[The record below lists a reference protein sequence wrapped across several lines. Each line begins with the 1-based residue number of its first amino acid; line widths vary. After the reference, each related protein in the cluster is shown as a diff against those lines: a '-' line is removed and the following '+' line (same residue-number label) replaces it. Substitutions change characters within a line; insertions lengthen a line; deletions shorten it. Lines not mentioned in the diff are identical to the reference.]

1 MATTMEQEICAHSM
15 TFEECPK
22 CSALQYRNGFYLLKY
37 DEEWYPEELLT
48 DGEDD
53 VFDPDLDMEVVM
65 ETHGNSTSSDKNNS
79 SSEGNEGVIINNFY
93 SNQYQNSIDLS
104 ANATGNQPPKTYGQF
119 TNLLSGAVNAFTN
132 MLPILADQNTEEMEN
147 LSDRVSA
154 DTAGNTATNTQST
167 VGRLLAYGKS
177 HEGDHP
183 GSCADT
189 ASEKILATQRYY
201 TLKIAEWTTSQA
213 PFDCVRVPLPHVL
226 SGEDGGVFGA
236 ALRRHYLVK
245 TGWRVQVQC
254 NASQFHAGSLLV
266 FMAPEFPTSEKFT
279 LDQNWVQMRVNG
291 KRSDSNK
298 KGPFGMDH
306 QNPWQWTLY
315 PHQFLNLRTNTT
327 VDLEVP
333 YVNIAPTS
341 SWTQHASWT
350 LVIAVIAPLS
360 YTTGSS
366 TTLDITA
373 SIQPVNPVFNGL
385 RHSTL
390 LTQGPIPVT
399 IREHAGTWVS
409 TLPDST
415 VPIYGKTPVAPSN
428 YMVGEYTDFLEIAQI
443 PTFVG
448 NKLPNPVPYIEA
460 KSSISKTEALAFY
473 QVTLSCSCLANT
485 FLAALSRNFAQYRGS
500 IAFTFTFTGTAM
512 NKGKFLIA
520 YTPPGAG
527 KPKSRDEAMQATYAI
542 WDLGLNSTYTFTVPF
557 ISPTHFRMVGYDL
570 ADITNVDGWVSIWQL
585 TPLTNPPN
593 CPNTG
598 KIMVLVSAGKDFTL
612 KMPISPAPWSPQGV
626 DNLERGVTEK
636 EDASADF
643 VAQPVFLPENQ
654 TKVSFFYDRSC
665 PIGALSVKSGTLEG
679 KFQHYAQNDCPNSMI
694 LTPGPQFDPTYTE
707 LKPQRLTEVIGA
719 SNEESGDT
727 FPLRSKQDY
736 SFCLFS
742 PFTYYKSDLE
752 VTISPHTSGN
762 HGMLV
767 RWTPTGTPQRP
778 VVQVLA
784 SVSSLSEGRAPQVY
798 SAGPGT
804 TNQIS
809 FVVPYNSPLSVLP
822 AVWFNGHSRF
832 NNSDALG
839 IAPNSDFGRIFVTGT
854 QEKVRSTVYLRYK
867 NMKVYCPRPTVFYPW
882 PEASSEITEMIPRV
896 GVLCIESPPLQP
908 FRQAA
913 ANRLDVFQTF
923 PTVHMLMEFNHRGIE
938 VRIFRHGMFWA
949 EMYAEKILRS
959 QAKQIAFLANGS
971 HSDCDAGSPDNP
983 WKRVYHVILRAEPH
997 RVHMQIYRKR
1007 IRPFRLPVVEKE
1019 WRYREENIF
1028 GLIHTFKQH
1037 YAGYFSDLLIH
1048 DVETNP
1054 GPFMFKPKKQVFQ
1067 TQGAALSSMVNTLVP
1082 NNLASQALGSA
1093 FTALLDANEDAQKA
1107 MKIIKTLSS
1116 LSDAWENVKETLNNP
1131 EFWKQLL
1138 TRCVQLIAGMTV
1150 AVMHPDPLTLLCLGT
1165 LTAAEVTNQTSLC
1178 EEIVAKFKNI
1188 FRTPAPKFP
1197 LISLFQQQSPL
1208 KNVNDVFSLA
1218 KNLDWAV
1225 RTVEKVVDWF
1235 GTWVAQE
1242 EKEQSLDDLLQR
1254 FPEHAKRIS
1263 DLRNGMAAYVECKE
1277 SFDFF
1282 EKLYNQAVKEKRTGI
1297 AAVCEKFRQKHDHA
1311 TARCEPVVIV
1321 LRGDAGQGKSL
1332 SSQIIAQAVSKTIF
1346 GRQSVYSLPPDSDF
1360 FDGYENQ
1367 FAAIMDD
1374 LGQNPDGSDFTT
1386 FCQMVSTTNF
1396 LPNMASLERKG
1407 TPFTSQLVVATTNLP
1422 EFRPVTIAH
1431 YPAVERRITF
1441 DYSVSAG
1448 PMCSRTEAGQKVLDV
1463 ERAFRPTGEE
1473 APLPCFQSD
1482 CLFLNKAGIQFR
1494 DNRTK
1499 EIISLV
1505 DVIKRAVARIE
1516 RKKKVLTTVQTL
1528 VAQSPVDEVSFAS
1541 VVQQLKARQEA
1552 TDEQLEEL
1560 QEAFARVQERSS
1572 IFSDWMKI
1580 SAMVCAA
1587 TLALT
1592 QVVKMAKAVKQMFK
1606 PDILRVQVDENE
1618 QGPYNEG
1625 ARVKPKTLQLMDIQ
1639 GPNPAMDFEKYVA
1652 KNVTSPI
1659 DFIYPTGTRS
1669 QTCLLIKGRT
1679 LAVNKHMAETD
1690 WEAIRVKG
1698 MTHKRED
1705 VKILAIAKAGKE
1717 TDVSFLKLQSGP
1729 LFRDNISKFVKAS
1742 DVLPHSSAPLI
1753 GVMNVEIPMLY
1764 TGSFL
1769 KAGVS
1774 VPVETGQTFNHCIHY
1789 KANTRKG
1796 WCGSAV
1802 VAELAGAKKIIGM
1815 HSAGSMGIAAASMI
1829 SQEMIRAV
1837 LNTFEPQ
1844 GALTQL
1850 PDGPRIHVPRKT
1862 ALRPTVARQVFQPNF
1877 APAVLSKFDP
1887 RTEADVDVV
1896 AFSKHTSNQETLP
1909 PVFRMVARE
1918 YANRV
1923 FTLLGRDNEKLS
1935 VRQALDGLE
1944 GMDPMDKNTSPGL
1957 PYTALGM
1964 RRTDVIDWESGTLIP
1979 YAAERLE
1986 KMNNKDFSDIVYQ
1999 TFLKD
2004 ELRPIEKVKAAK
2016 TRIVDVPPF
2025 EHCILGRQ
2033 LLGKFASKFQTQPG
2047 LELGSAIGCDPDVHW
2062 TKFGVAMQGFQRVYD
2077 VDYSNF
2083 DSTHSVAMFRLLAEE
2098 FFTPENGFDPLVA
2111 EYLESLAIS
2120 THAFEEKR
2128 YLITGGLPS
2137 GCAATSMLNT
2147 IMNNIIIRA
2156 GLYLTYKNFE
2166 FDDIKVLSY
2175 GDDLLVATD
2184 YQLNFDAVRTSLAKT
2199 GYRITPANKTS
2210 TFPLESTLA
2219 DVVFLKRKFKKEGPL
2234 YRPVMSREALEAMLS
2249 YYRPGSLSEKLTSV
2263 TMLAVHSGKEE
2274 YDRLFAPFREVG
2286 VVVPQHESV
2295 EYRWRSLFW

>member
-1 MATTMEQEICAHSM
+1 MATTMEQETCAHPL

-37 DEEWYPEELLT
+37 DEEWYPEELLI

-53 VFDPDLDMEVVM
+53 VFDPELDMEVVF
-65 ETHGNSTSSDKNNS
+65 ELQGNSTSSDKNNS

-104 ANATGNQPPKTYGQF
+104 ANAAGSDPPRTYGQF
-119 TNLLSGAVNAFTN
+119 SNLLSGAVNAFSN
-132 MLPILADQNTEEMEN
+132 MLPLLADQNTEEMEN
-147 LSDRVSA
+147 LSDRVSQ
-154 DTAGNTATNTQST
+154 DTAGNTVTNTQST
-167 VGRLLAYGKS
+167 VGRLVGYGAV
-177 HEGDHP
+177 HDGEHP
-183 GSCADT
+183 ASCADT
-189 ASEKILATQRYY
+189 ASEKILAVERYY
-201 TLKIAEWTTSQA
+201 TFKVNDWTSTQK
-213 PFDCVRVPLPHVL
+213 PFEYIRIPLPHVL

-266 FMAPEFPTSEKFT
+266 FMAPEYPT
-279 LDQNWVQMRVNG
+279 LDAFVMDNRWSKDNLPNG
-291 KRSDSNK
+291 TRTQTNK
-298 KGPFGMDH
+298 KGPFAMDH
-306 QNPWQWTLY
+306 QNFWQWTLY

-350 LVIAVIAPLS
+350 LVIAVVAPLTYS
-360 YTTGSS
+360 TGAS
-366 TTLDITA
+366 TSLDITA
-373 SIQPVNPVFNGL
+373 SIQPVRPVFNGL
-385 RHSTL
+385 RHETL
-390 LTQGPIPVT
+390 SRQSPIPVT
-399 IREHAGTWVS
+399 IREHAGTWYS

-428 YMVGEYTDFLEIAQI
+428 YMVGEYKDFLEIAQI
-443 PTFVG
+443 PTFIG
-448 NKLPNPVPYIEA
+448 NKIPNAVPYIEA
-460 KSSISKTEALAFY
+460 SNTAVKTQPLATY

-500 IAFTFTFTGTAM
+500 LVYTFVFTGTAM
-512 NKGKFLIA
+512 MKGKFLIA

-527 KPKSRDEAMQATYAI
+527 KPTSRDQAMQATYAI
-542 WDLGLNSTYTFTVPF
+542 WDLGLNSSYSFTVPF
-557 ISPTHFRMVGYDL
+557 ISPTHFRMVGTDQVN
-570 ADITNVDGWVSIWQL
+570 ITNADGWVTVWQL
-585 TPLTNPPN
+585 TPLTYPPG
-593 CPNTG
+593 CPTSA
-598 KIMVLVSAGKDFTL
+598 KILTMVSAGKDFSL

-626 DNLERGVTEK
+626 ENAEKGVTENA
-636 EDASADF
+636 DATADF
-643 VAQPVFLPENQ
+643 VAQPVYLPENQ
-654 TKVSFFYDRSC
+654 TKVAFFYDRSS
-665 PIGALSVKSGTLEG
+665 PIGAFTVKSGSLESG
-679 KFQHYAQNDCPNSMI
+679 FAPFSNGTCPNSVI
-694 LTPGPQFDPTYTE
+694 LTPGPQFDPAYDQ
-707 LKPQRLTEVIGA
+707 LRPQRLTEIWGNG
-719 SNEESGDT
+719 NEETSKV
-727 FPLRSKQDY
+727 FPLKSKQDY

-742 PFTYYKSDLE
+742 PYVYYKCDLE
-752 VTISPHTSGN
+752 VTLSPHTSGN
-762 HGMLV
+762 HGLLV
-767 RWTPTGTPQRP
+767 RWCPTGTPTKP
-778 VVQVLA
+778 TTQVLHE
-784 SVSSLSEGRAPQVY
+784 VSSLSEGRTPQVY
-798 SAGPGT
+798 SAGPGIS
-804 TNQIS
+804 NQIS

-822 AVWFNGHSRF
+822 AVWYNGHKRF
-832 NNSDALG
+832 DNTGSLG
-839 IAPNSDFGRIFVTGT
+839 IAPNSDFGTLFFAGT
-854 QEKVRSTVYLRYK
+854 KPDIKFTVYLRYK
-867 NMKVYCPRPTVFYPW
+867 NMRVFCPRPTVFFPW
-882 PEASSEITEMIPRV
+882 PTSGDKIDMTPRA
-896 GVLCIESPPLQP
+896 GVLMLESPN
-908 FRQAA
+908 A
-913 ANRLDVFQTF
+913 LDISRTY
-923 PTVHMLMEFNHRGIE
+923 PTLHVLIQFNHRGLE
-938 VRIFRHGMFWA
+938 VRLFRHGQFWA
-949 EMYAEKILRS
+949 ETRADVILRS
-959 QAKQIAFLANGS
+959 KTKQVSFLSNGNYPS
-971 HSDCDAGSPDNP
+971 MDSRAPWNP
-983 WKRVYHVILRAEPH
+983 WKNTYQAVLRAEPC
-997 RVHMQIYRKR
+997 RVTMDIYYKR
-1007 IRPFRLPVVEKE
+1007 VRPFRLPLVQKE
-1019 WRYREENIF
+1019 WRVREENVF
-1028 GLIHTFKQH
+1028 GLYRIFNAH
-1037 YAGYFSDLLIH
+1037 YAGYFADLLIH
-1048 DVETNP
+1048 DIETNP
-1054 GPFMFKPKKQVFQ
+1054 GPFMFRPRKQVFQ
-1067 TQGAALSSMVNTLVP
+1067 TQGAAVSSMAQTLLP
-1082 NNLASQALGSA
+1082 NDLASKAMGSA

-1138 TRCVQLIAGMTV
+1138 SRCVQLIAGMTI

-1165 LTAAEVTNQTSLC
+1165 LTAAEITSQTSLC
-1178 EEIVAKFKNI
+1178 EEIAAKFKTI
-1188 FRTPAPKFP
+1188 FITPPPRFP
-1197 LISLFQQQSPL
+1197 TISLFQQQSPL
-1208 KNVNDVFSLA
+1208 KQVNDIFSLA

-1225 RTVEKVVDWF
+1225 KTVEKVVDWF
-1235 GTWVAQE
+1235 GTWIVQE
-1242 EKEQSLDDLLQR
+1242 EKEQTLDQLLQR

-1332 SSQIIAQAVSKTIF
+1332 SSQVIAQAVSKTIF

-1448 PMCSRTEAGQKVLDV
+1448 PVCSKTEAGYKVLDV
-1463 ERAFRPTGEE
+1463 ERAFRPTGE
-1473 APLPCFQSD
+1473 APLPCFQNN
-1482 CLFLNKAGIQFR
+1482 CLFLEKVGLQFR

-1505 DVIKRAVARIE
+1505 DVIERAVARIE

-1528 VAQSPVDEVSFAS
+1528 VAQAPVDEVSFHS
-1541 VVQQLKARQEA
+1541 VVQQLKTRQEA

-1560 QEAFARVQERSS
+1560 QEAFAKVQERNSV
-1572 IFSDWMKI
+1572 FSDWLKI
-1580 SAMVCAA
+1580 SAMLCAA
-1587 TLALT
+1587 TLALS
-1592 QVVKMAKAVKQMFK
+1592 QVVKMAKAVKQMVK
-1606 PDILRVQVDENE
+1606 PDLVRVQLDEQE
-1618 QGPYNEG
+1618 QGPYNET
-1625 ARVKPKTLQLMDIQ
+1625 ARVKPKTLQLLDIQ
-1639 GPNPAMDFEKYVA
+1639 GPNPVMDFEKYVA
-1652 KNVTSPI
+1652 KHITAPI
-1659 DFIYPTGTRS
+1659 DFVYPTGVST
-1669 QTCLLIKGRT
+1669 QTCLLVRGRT
-1679 LAVNKHMAETD
+1679 LAVNRHMAESD
-1690 WEAIRVKG
+1690 WTSIVVRGV
-1698 MTHKRED
+1698 THARST

-1717 TDVSFLKLQSGP
+1717 TDVSFIRLSSGP
-1729 LFRDNISKFVKAS
+1729 LFRDNTSKFVKAG
-1742 DVLPHSSAPLI
+1742 DVLPTGAAPVTGI
-1753 GVMNVEIPMLY
+1753 MNTDIPMMY
-1764 TGSFL
+1764 TGTFL

-1796 WCGSAV
+1796 WCGSAL
-1802 VAELAGAKKIIGM
+1802 LADLGGSKKILGI
-1815 HSAGSMGIAAASMI
+1815 HSAGSMGIAAASI
-1829 SQEMIRAV
+1829 VSQEMIRAV
-1837 LNTFEPQ
+1837 VNAFEPQ
-1844 GALTQL
+1844 GALERL

-1862 ALRPTVARQVFQPNF
+1862 ALRPTVARQVFQPAY

-1887 RTEADVDVV
+1887 RTEADVDEV
-1896 AFSKHTSNQETLP
+1896 AFSKHTSNQESLP
-1909 PVFRMVARE
+1909 PVFRMVAKE

-1923 FTLLGRDNEKLS
+1923 FTLLGKDNGRLTVK
-1935 VRQALDGLE
+1935 QALEGLE
-1944 GMDPMDKNTSPGL
+1944 GMDPMDRNTSPGL

-1964 RRTDVIDWESGTLIP
+1964 RRTDVVDWESATLIP
-1979 YAAERLE
+1979 FAAERLR
-1986 KMNNKDFSDIVYQ
+1986 KMNEGDFSEVVYQ

-2004 ELRPIEKVKAAK
+2004 ELRPIEKVQAAK

-2062 TKFGVAMQGFQRVYD
+2062 TAFGVAMQGFERVYD

-2098 FFTPENGFDPLVA
+2098 FFTPENGFDPLTR

-2128 YLITGGLPS
+2128 FLITGGLPS

-2166 FDDIKVLSY
+2166 FDDVKVLSY
-2175 GDDLLVATD
+2175 GDDLLVATN
-2184 YQLNFDAVRTSLAKT
+2184 YQLDFDKVRASLAKT
-2199 GYRITPANKTS
+2199 GYKITPANKTS
-2210 TFPLESTLA
+2210 TFPLNSTLE

-2234 YRPVMSREALEAMLS
+2234 YRPVMNREALEAMLS
-2249 YYRPGSLSEKLTSV
+2249 YYRPGTLSEKLTSI
-2263 TMLAVHSGKEE
+2263 TMLAVHSGKQE

-2286 VVVPQHESV
+2286 VVVPSFESV

>member
-1 MATTMEQEICAHSM
+1 MATIMEQEICAHTM

-37 DEEWYPEELLT
+37 DEEWYPEELLIE
-48 DGEDD
+48 GEDD
-53 VFDPDLDMEVVM
+53 VFDPELDMEVVF
-65 ETHGNSTSSDKNNS
+65 ETQGNSTSSDKNNS

-104 ANATGNQPPKTYGQF
+104 ANATGNNPPKTYGQF
-119 TNLLSGAVNAFTN
+119 SNLLSGAVNAFTN
-132 MLPILADQNTEEMEN
+132 MLPLLNDQNTEEMEN
-147 LSDRVSA
+147 LSDRVA
-154 DTAGNTATNTQST
+154 QDTAGNTVTNTQST
-167 VGRLLAYGKS
+167 VGRLLGYGVS
-177 HEGDHP
+177 HNGEHP
-183 GSCADT
+183 ASCADT
-189 ASEKILATQRYY
+189 ASEKILAVERYY
-201 TLKIAEWTTSQA
+201 TFKVTDWTSTQKA
-213 PFDCVRVPLPHVL
+213 FEYIRIPLPHVL
-226 SGEDGGVFGA
+226 SGESGGVFGA

-245 TGWRVQVQC
+245 TGWRVQIQC
-254 NASQFHAGSLLV
+254 NASQVHAGSLLV
-266 FMAPEFPTSEKFT
+266 FMAPEYPT
-279 LDQNWVQMRVNG
+279 LDAFVMDNRWSKDNLPNG
-291 KRSDSNK
+291 TKTQTNK

-306 QNPWQWTLY
+306 QNYWQWTLY

-350 LVIAVIAPLS
+350 LVIAVVAPLTYS
-360 YTTGSS
+360 TGAS
-366 TTLDITA
+366 TSLDITA
-373 SIQPVNPVFNGL
+373 SIQPVRPVFNGL
-385 RHSTL
+385 RHETL
-390 LTQGPIPVT
+390 QTQSPIPVT
-399 IREHAGTWVS
+399 IREHAGTWYS
-409 TLPDST
+409 TLPDTT

-443 PTFVG
+443 PTFIG
-448 NKLPNPVPYIEA
+448 NKIPNAVPYIEA
-460 KSSISKTEALAFY
+460 TNTVVKTNPLATY
-473 QVTLSCSCLANT
+473 QVTLSCTCLANT

-500 IAFTFTFTGTAM
+500 MVYTFVFTGTAM
-512 NKGKFLIA
+512 MKGKFLIA

-527 KPKSRDEAMQATYAI
+527 KPTTRDQAMQATYAI
-542 WDLGLNSTYTFTVPF
+542 WDLGLNSTYSFTVPF
-557 ISPTHFRMVGYDL
+557 ISPSHFRMVGTDQVN
-570 ADITNVDGWVSIWQL
+570 ITNVDGWVTVWQL
-585 TPLTNPPN
+585 TPLTYPPG
-593 CPNTG
+593 CPNTA
-598 KIMVLVSAGKDFTL
+598 KILTMVSAGKDFTV
-612 KMPISPAPWSPQGV
+612 KMPISPAPWSPQGIE
-626 DNLERGVTEK
+626 NAEKGVTENT
-636 EDASADF
+636 DATADF
-643 VAQPVFLPENQ
+643 VAQPVYLPENQ
-654 TKVSFFYDRSC
+654 TKVNFFYDRYS
-665 PIGALSVKSGTLEG
+665 PIGAFSVKNGTMEG
-679 KFQHYAQNDCPNSMI
+679 AFTPFASDFCPNSVI
-694 LTPGPQFDPTYTE
+694 LTPGPQYDPNTPQAR
-707 LKPQRLTEVIGA
+707 PQRLTEIWGNG
-719 SNEESGDT
+719 NEDT
-727 FPLRSKQDY
+727 SSVFPLKTKQDY

-742 PFTYYKSDLE
+742 PFVYYKCDLE

-762 HGMLV
+762 HGLAV
-767 RWTPTGTPQRP
+767 RWSPTGTPTKP
-778 VVQVLA
+778 TTQVLHA
-784 SVSSLSEGRAPQVY
+784 VSSLSEGRTPKMY

-804 TNQIS
+804 SNHIS

-822 AVWFNGHSRF
+822 AVWYNGHKKFDNTGS
-832 NNSDALG
+832 LG
-839 IAPNSDFGRIFVTGT
+839 IAPNSDFGTLFFAGT
-854 QEKVRSTVYLRYK
+854 KPDVKFTVYLRYK
-867 NMKVYCPRPTVFYPW
+867 NMKVFCPRPTVFFPW
-882 PEASSEITEMIPRV
+882 PSVGDKVDMTPRA
-896 GVLCIESPPLQP
+896 GVLMLESPPFLQ
-908 FRQAA
+908 RA
-913 ANRLDVFQTF
+913 ANPLDIFQTF
-923 PTVHMLMEFNHRGIE
+923 PVLHILLEFNHRGIE
-938 VRIFRHGMFWA
+938 ARLFRYGQYWA
-949 EMYAEKILRS
+949 CCYAEVVLRS
-959 QAKQIAFLANGS
+959 RAKQIAFLTKGS
-971 HSDCDAGSPDNP
+971 TSDCDSAAEWNP
-983 WKRVYHVILRAEPH
+983 WKRTYHAILRAEPH
-997 RVHMQIYRKR
+997 RVTLDIYHKR
-1007 IRPFRLPVVEKE
+1007 IKPFKMPLVQKE
-1019 WRYREENIF
+1019 WRTHEENIF
-1028 GLIHTFKQH
+1028 QLWRLFDQH

-1048 DVETNP
+1048 DVELNP

-1067 TQGAALSSMVNTLVP
+1067 TQGAALTTMANTLAP
-1082 NNLASQALGSA
+1082 SNIANQALGSA
-1093 FTALLDANEDAQKA
+1093 FSALLDANEDAQKA
-1107 MKIIKTLSS
+1107 MKIMKTLSS
-1116 LSDAWENVKETLNNP
+1116 LSDAWENVKDTLQNQ

-1138 TRCVQLIAGMTV
+1138 TRCVQVIAGMTI
-1150 AVMHPDPLTLLCLGT
+1150 AVMHPDPLTLLCLGVMT
-1165 LTAAEVTNQTSLC
+1165 TAEVTSQTNLC
-1178 EEIVAKFKNI
+1178 EEIVSKFKNI
-1188 FRTPAPKFP
+1188 FRTPPPKFP
-1197 LISLFQQQSPL
+1197 GISLFQQQSPPL

-1225 RTVEKVVDWF
+1225 RTVEKIVSWF
-1235 GTWVAQE
+1235 GDWVLQE
-1242 EKEQSLDDLLQR
+1242 EKEQTLDEMLTR

-1282 EKLYNQAVKEKRTGI
+1282 ERLYNQAVKEKRTGI

-1505 DVIKRAVARIE
+1505 EVIERAVAKIE

-1528 VAQSPVDEVSFAS
+1528 VAQAPVDEVNFHS
-1541 VVQQLKARQEA
+1541 VVQQLRARQEA

-1560 QEAFARVQERSS
+1560 QEAFAKTQERSS

-1587 TLALT
+1587 TLALS
-1592 QVVKMAKAVKQMFK
+1592 QVVKMARTVKQIFK
-1606 PDILRVQVDENE
+1606 PDLVRVQVDENE
-1618 QGPYNEG
+1618 QGPYNE
-1625 ARVKPKTLQLMDIQ
+1625 RTRLPPKTLQLLDVQ
-1639 GPNPAMDFEKYVA
+1639 GPNQTMDFEKYVA
-1652 KNVTSPI
+1652 KNVTAPI
-1659 DFIYPTGTRS
+1659 EFIYPTGVRI
-1669 QTCLLIKGRT
+1669 QTCLLIKNRV
-1679 LAVNKHMAETD
+1679 LAVNRHMVETD
-1690 WEAIRVKG
+1690 WEAIQVRGVV
-1698 MTHKRED
+1698 HRREA
-1705 VKILAIAKAGKE
+1705 VKILAIAKTGKD
-1717 TDVSFLKLQSGP
+1717 TDVTFLKLNSGP
-1729 LFRDNISKFVKAS
+1729 LFKDNVKKFVSAK
-1742 DVLPHSSAPLI
+1742 DVMPQSSSPLI
-1753 GVMNVEIPMLY
+1753 GIMNSEIPMMY

-1774 VPVETGQTFNHCIHY
+1774 VPVETGNTFSHCIHY
-1789 KANTRKG
+1789 KANTKKG

-1802 VAELAGAKKIIGM
+1802 ISDLGGQKKIVGM

-1829 SQEMIRAV
+1829 SQEMIGAV
-1837 LNTFEPQ
+1837 LNVFEPQ
-1844 GALTQL
+1844 GALEQL

-1862 ALRPTVARQVFQPNF
+1862 ALRPTVAKQVFQPDF

-1887 RTEADVDVV
+1887 RTEADVDTV

-1909 PVFRMVARE
+1909 PVFRMVAKE

-1923 FTLLGRDNEKLS
+1923 FSLLGKDNGKIS
-1935 VRQALDGLE
+1935 VKQALEGME
-1944 GMDPMDKNTSPGL
+1944 GMDPMDRNTSPGL
-1957 PYTALGM
+1957 PYTSLGM
-1964 RRTDVIDWESGTLIP
+1964 RRTDVVDWESGTLIP
-1979 YAAERLE
+1979 FASERLE
-1986 KMNNKDFSDIVYQ
+1986 NMTKGDFSGIVYQ

-2004 ELRPIEKVKAAK
+2004 ELRPMEKVRAAK

-2062 TKFGVAMQGFQRVYD
+2062 TKFGVAMQSFQRVYD

-2098 FFTPENGFDPLVA
+2098 FFTPENGFDPLVSQ
-2111 EYLESLAIS
+2111 YLDSLAIS

-2166 FDDIKVLSY
+2166 FDDIQVLSY

-2184 YQLNFDAVRTSLAKT
+2184 YQLDFDRVKASLAKT
-2199 GYRITPANKTS
+2199 GYKITPANKTS
-2210 TFPLESTLA
+2210 SFPLESTLD
-2219 DVVFLKRKFKKEGPL
+2219 DVVFLKRKFKREGPL
-2234 YRPVMSREALEAMLS
+2234 YRPVMNKEALEAMLS
-2249 YYRPGSLSEKLTSV
+2249 YYRPGSLAEKLTSV
-2263 TMLAVHSGKEE
+2263 TMLAVHSGKQE

-2286 VVVPQHESV
+2286 IMVPQYESV

>member
-22 CSALQYRNGFYLLKY
+22 CSALQYRNGFYLLRY

-65 ETHGNSTSSDKNNS
+65 EIQGNSTSSDRNNS

-104 ANATGNQPPKTYGQF
+104 ANASGNEPPKTYGQF
-119 TNLLSGAVNAFTN
+119 TNILSGAVNAFTN

-147 LSDRVSA
+147 LSDRVSQ

-167 VGRLLAYGKS
+167 VGRLLGYGKGHDGS
-177 HEGDHP
+177 HP

-189 ASEKILATQRYY
+189 ASEKILAVERYY
-201 TLKIAEWTTSQA
+201 TLKIAEWTSSQQ
-213 PFDCVRVPLPHVL
+213 PFDCVRIPLPHVL
-226 SGEDGGVFGA
+226 AGEDGGVFGA

-266 FMAPEFPTSEKFT
+266 FMAPEFPTQSNFKMDIT
-279 LDQNWVQMRVNG
+279 WQQLRING
-291 KRSDSNK
+291 KKTSGNP

-315 PHQFLNLRTNTT
+315 PHQLLNLRTNTT

-350 LVIAVIAPLS
+350 LVVAVIAPLT

-366 TTLDITA
+366 TNLDITA
-373 SIQPVNPVFNGL
+373 SIQPIRPVFNGL
-385 RHSTL
+385 RHETM
-390 LTQGPIPVT
+390 QVQAPIPVT

-409 TLPDST
+409 TLPDT
-415 VPIYGKTPVAPSN
+415 TIPIYGKTPVAPSN
-428 YMVGEYTDFLEIAQI
+428 YMVGEYTDFLEVAQI

-448 NKLPNPVPYIEA
+448 NKQPRVPYLEA
-460 KSSISKTEALAFY
+460 KNTASRETPLATY
-473 QVTLSCSCLANT
+473 QATLACPCLANS

-500 IAFTFTFTGTAM
+500 LAFTFVFTGTAM
-512 NKGKFLIA
+512 HKGKFLIA

-527 KPKSRDEAMQATYAI
+527 IPQTREQAMQATYAI
-542 WDLGLNSTYTFTVPF
+542 WDLGLNSTYTFTVPY
-557 ISPTHFRMVGYDL
+557 ISPTHFRMVGVDL
-570 ADITNVDGWVSIWQL
+570 ANITNVDGWVTIWQL
-585 TPLTNPPN
+585 TPLTNPAN
-593 CPNTG
+593 CPTTA
-598 KIMVLVSAGKDFTL
+598 KILTLVSAGKDFTL
-612 KMPISPAPWSPQGV
+612 KMPISPAPWSPQGI
-626 DNLERGVTEK
+626 DNAEKGVVESQ
-636 EDASADF
+636 DAAADF
-643 VAQPVFLPENQ
+643 VAQPVYLPENQ
-654 TKVSFFYDRSC
+654 TRVQFFYDRSS
-665 PIGALSVKSGTLEG
+665 PIGALSIKSNTMEQ
-679 KFQHYAQNDCPNSMI
+679 KFEYAAKDDCPNSMI
-694 LTPGPQFDPTYTE
+694 LTPGPQFEPTYTG
-707 LKPQRLTEVIGA
+707 LRPQRLVEIVGQAT
-719 SNEESGDT
+719 EESGDV

-742 PFTYYKSDLE
+742 PFVYYKCDLE
-752 VTISPHTSGN
+752 VTVCPHTSGN
-762 HGMLV
+762 HGLLV
-767 RWTPTGTPQRP
+767 RWTPTGTPSRP
-778 VVQVLA
+778 LLQVLNN
-784 SVSSLSEGRAPQVY
+784 VSSLREGRTPHVY

-804 TNQIS
+804 CNQVS

-822 AVWFNGHSRF
+822 STWYNGHSLF
-832 NNSDALG
+832 DNSDNLG
-839 IAPNSDFGRIFVTGT
+839 IAPHSDFGRIFVTGT
-854 QEKVRSTVYLRYK
+854 QPSVKSTVYLRYK
-867 NMKVYCPRPTVFYPW
+867 NMKVFCPRPTVFYPW
-882 PEASSEITEMIPRV
+882 PGDSEQLNQMIPRV
-896 GVLCIESPPLQP
+896 GVLCLESPN
-908 FRQAA
+908 A
-913 ANRLDVFQTF
+913 LDVSNTYPVLYILLQFSHVGLEARLF
-923 PTVHMLMEFNHRGIE
+923 RRGDY
-938 VRIFRHGMFWA
+938 WA
-949 EMYAEKILRS
+949 SMHSDLVLRS
-959 QAKQIAFLANGS
+959 RHKQISFLENGAYPS
-971 HSDCDAGSPDNP
+971 TDATAPWNP
-983 WKRVYHVILRAEPH
+983 WKNTYQAVMRAEPH
-997 RVHMQIYRKR
+997 RVTLDIYYKR
-1007 IRPFRLPVVEKE
+1007 IRPFRQPLVSKE
-1019 WRYREENIF
+1019 WRTNVANAFE
-1028 GLIHTFKQH
+1028 LVHMFKRT
-1037 YAGYFSDLLIH
+1037 YAGYFSNLLIH

-1054 GPFMFKPKKQVFQ
+1054 GPFMFKKKQQVFHS
-1067 TQGAALSSMVNTLVP
+1067 QGAALTTMATTLVP
-1082 NNLASQALGSA
+1082 KDLASQAMGSA

-1116 LSDAWENVKETLNNP
+1116 LSDAWENVKETLSTP
-1131 EFWKQLL
+1131 DFWKQLL
-1138 TRCVQLIAGMTV
+1138 SRCVQLIAGMTI

-1165 LTAAEVTNQTSLC
+1165 LTAAEVTSQTSLC
-1178 EEIVAKFKNI
+1178 EEIVGKFKSLFKTPPPRFPNI
-1188 FRTPAPKFP
+1188 S
-1197 LISLFQQQSPL
+1197 IFQQQGPL
-1208 KNVNDVFSLA
+1208 KQVNDIFSLA

-1225 RTVEKVVDWF
+1225 KTVEKVVEWF
-1235 GTWVAQE
+1235 GTWIVQE
-1242 EKEQSLDDLLQR
+1242 EKEQDLDQLLQR

-1277 SFDFF
+1277 SFEFF

-1448 PMCSRTEAGQKVLDV
+1448 PMCTKTEAGHKVLDV
-1463 ERAFRPTGEE
+1463 ERAFRSTGE
-1473 APLPCFQSD
+1473 APLSCFQNN
-1482 CLFLNKAGIQFR
+1482 CLFLDKAGLQFR

-1505 DVIKRAVARIE
+1505 EVIERAVSRIE
-1516 RKKKVLTTVQTL
+1516 RKKKVLNTVQTL
-1528 VAQSPVDEVSFAS
+1528 VAQAPVDEISFQS

-1560 QEAFARVQERSS
+1560 QEAFAKVQERSS
-1572 IFSDWMKI
+1572 VFSDWMKI
-1580 SAMVCAA
+1580 SAMLCAA

-1592 QVVKMAKAVKQMFK
+1592 QVVKMAKSVKQMFK
-1606 PDILRVQVDENE
+1606 PDLIRVQVDENE
-1618 QGPYNEG
+1618 QGPYNESVR
-1625 ARVKPKTLQLMDIQ
+1625 AKPKTLQLLDIQ
-1639 GPNPAMDFEKYVA
+1639 GPNATMDFEKFIA
-1652 KNVTSPI
+1652 KNVTTPI
-1659 DFIYPTGTRS
+1659 DFIYPTGTRT

-1690 WEAIRVKG
+1690 WTAVRVKG
-1698 MTHKRED
+1698 VTHDRD
-1705 VKILAIAKAGKE
+1705 TVKILAIAKAGKD
-1717 TDVSFLKLQSGP
+1717 TDVSFMKLPSGP
-1729 LFRDNISKFVKAS
+1729 LFKDNTSKFVKAT
-1742 DVLPHSSAPLI
+1742 DVLPACSAPLI
-1753 GVMNVEIPMLY
+1753 GVMNAELPMLY
-1764 TGSFL
+1764 TGTFL

-1789 KANTRKG
+1789 RANTKRG

-1802 VAELAGAKKIIGM
+1802 VADLKGQKKIVGM
-1815 HSAGSMGIAAASMI
+1815 HSAGSMGVAAASII
-1829 SQEMIRAV
+1829 SQEMINAV
-1837 LNTFEPQ
+1837 VQALEPQ
-1844 GALTQL
+1844 GALERL

-1862 ALRPTVARQVFQPNF
+1862 ALRPTVARQVFKPDF

-1887 RTEADVDVV
+1887 RTGANVDEV

-1909 PVFRMVARE
+1909 PVFRIVAKE

-1923 FTLLGRDNEKLS
+1923 FTLLGRDNGKLT
-1935 VRQALDGLE
+1935 VKEALDGLE

-1964 RRTDVIDWESGTLIP
+1964 RRTDVVDWDSATLIP

-1986 KMNNKDFSDIVYQ
+1986 RMNNKDFSDIVYQ

-2004 ELRPIEKVKAAK
+2004 ELRPIEKVQAAK

-2062 TKFGVAMQGFQRVYD
+2062 TEFGVAMQSYPRVYD

-2098 FFTPENGFDPLVA
+2098 FFTQENGFDPLVPA
-2111 EYLESLAIS
+2111 YLESLAIS

-2175 GDDLLVATD
+2175 GDDLLVATE
-2184 YQLNFDAVRTSLAKT
+2184 YQLNFDAVRASLAKT
-2199 GYRITPANKTS
+2199 GYKITPANKTS
-2210 TFPLESTLA
+2210 TFPLESTLE

-2234 YRPVMSREALEAMLS
+2234 YRPVMNGEALEAMLS

-2263 TMLAVHSGKEE
+2263 TMLAVHSGKQE

-2286 VVVPQHESV
+2286 VVVPNFESV

>member
-22 CSALQYRNGFYLLKY
+22 CSALQYRDGFYLLKY

-48 DGEDD
+48 EGEDD

-65 ETHGNSTSSDKNNS
+65 ETQGNSTSSDKNNS

-104 ANATGNQPPKTYGQF
+104 ANAAGNAPPKTYGQF
-119 TNLLSGAVNAFTN
+119 TSLLSGAVNAFSSMIPLLN
-132 MLPILADQNTEEMEN
+132 DQDTEEMEN
-147 LSDRVSA
+147 LSDRVSQ

-167 VGRLLAYGKS
+167 VGRLVAYGKT
-177 HEGDHP
+177 HDGAHP

-189 ASEKILATQRYY
+189 ASEKILAVERYY
-201 TLKIAEWTTSQA
+201 TFKVAEWTATQKA
-213 PFDCVRVPLPHVL
+213 FEHIRIPLPHVL
-226 SGEDGGVFGA
+226 AGEDGGVFGA

-245 TGWRVQVQC
+245 CGWKVQVQC

-266 FMAPEFPTSEKFT
+266 FMAPEFPTTPVFRKDSAWITDLDAVLTGTRKASEAK
-279 LDQNWVQMRVNG
+279 
-291 KRSDSNK
+291 S
-298 KGPFGMDH
+298 PFGMDH
-306 QNPWQWTLY
+306 QNYWQWTLY
-315 PHQFLNLRTNTT
+315 PHQFLNLRTGTT

-341 SWTQHASWT
+341 SWTQHANWT
-350 LVIAVIAPLS
+350 LVIAVIAPLT
-360 YTTGSS
+360 YTQGAS
-366 TTLDITA
+366 TNIDITV
-373 SIQPVNPVFNGL
+373 SLQPVKPVFNGL
-385 RHSTL
+385 RHEMAY
-390 LTQGPIPVT
+390 TQSPIPVS
-399 IREHAGTWVS
+399 IREHAGTWSS
-409 TLPDST
+409 TLPDSN

-428 YMVGEYTDFLEIAQI
+428 YMVGEYTDLLEIAQL
-443 PTFVG
+443 PTFVA
-448 NKLPNPVPYIEA
+448 NNLIAPVPYIEA
-460 KSSISKTEALAFY
+460 GQTVSFTSPLGTY
-473 QVTLSCSCLANT
+473 QVTLACSCLANS
-485 FLAALSRNFAQYRGS
+485 FLAAMSRNFAQYRGS
-500 IAFTFTFTGTAM
+500 MVFTFVFTGTAM
-512 NKGKFLIA
+512 MKGKFLIS

-527 KPKSRDEAMQATYAI
+527 KPQTRDQAMQSTYAI
-542 WDLGLNSTYTFTVPF
+542 WDLGLNSSYVFTVPF
-557 ISPTHFRMVGYDL
+557 ISPTHFRMVGYEN
-570 ADITNVDGWVSIWQL
+570 ATITNVDGWLTIWQL
-585 TPLTNPPN
+585 TPLTFPPG

-598 KIMVLVSAGKDFTL
+598 KILTMVSAGKDFTV
-612 KMPISPAPWSPQGV
+612 KMPISPAPWSPHGV
-626 DNLERGVTEK
+626 DNIEKGVVETT
-636 EDASADF
+636 DASADF
-643 VAQPVFLPENQ
+643 VAQPVYLPENQ
-654 TKVSFFYDRSC
+654 TKISFFYDRSS
-665 PIGALSVKSGTLEG
+665 PLGAFTLKSDSFEG
-679 KFQHYAQNDCPNSMI
+679 AFSFQQLNDCPNSFI
-694 LTPGPQFDPTYTE
+694 LTPTPQYDITDGA
-707 LKPQRLTEVIGA
+707 QRPERITTITPLN
-719 SNEESGDT
+719 SEST

-736 SFCLFS
+736 AFCLFS
-742 PFTYYKSDLE
+742 PFTYYKCDME
-752 VTISPHTSGN
+752 VTISPHIPQPN
-762 HGMLV
+762 GMIV
-767 RWTPTGTPQRP
+767 RWAPTGAPSKPTRQTAHWLSSLTDGRTPT
-778 VVQVLA
+778 L
-784 SVSSLSEGRAPQVY
+784 Y
-798 SAGPGT
+798 SCGPGT
-804 TNQIS
+804 SNQIS
-809 FVVPYNSPLSVLP
+809 FTVPYNSPLSVLP
-822 AVWFNGHSRF
+822 AVWYNGHKSF
-832 NNSDALG
+832 NNSGNLG
-839 IAPNSDFGRIFVTGT
+839 IAPNSDFGRVFLSGSRNDTRVTAHI
-854 QEKVRSTVYLRYK
+854 RYK
-867 NMKVYCPRPTVFYPW
+867 NMRVFCPRPTVFFPW
-882 PEASSEITEMIPRV
+882 PTAEEKVRMESRAGT
-896 GVLCIESPPLQP
+896 LYLESPPLQP
-908 FRQAA
+908 FRQTA
-913 ANRLDVFQTF
+913 ANRLDIFQTF
-923 PTVHMLMEFNHRGIE
+923 PVVHMLMEFNQRGIE
-938 VRIFRHGMFWA
+938 VRIFRHGVFWA
-949 EMYAEKILRS
+949 EMHAEKILRS
-959 QAKQIAFLANGS
+959 QGKQIAFLANGS
-971 HSDCDAGSPDNP
+971 HPGCDTGSPDNP
-983 WKRVYHVILRAEPH
+983 WKRVYHIILRAEPH

-1019 WRYREENIF
+1019 WKYREVNIF
-1028 GLIHTFKQH
+1028 GLIHIFKQH

-1054 GPFMFKPKKQVFQ
+1054 GPFMFKSKEQVFQ
-1067 TQGAALSSMVNTLVP
+1067 TQGAALSSTVNTLVP
-1082 NNLASQALGSA
+1082 GNLASQALGSA

-1116 LSDAWENVKETLNNP
+1116 LSDAWESVKETLNNP

-1150 AVMHPDPLTLLCLGT
+1150 AVMHPDPLTLLCLGI

-1178 EEIVAKFKNI
+1178 EEIVAKFKNL
-1188 FRTPAPKFP
+1188 FKTPAPKFP
-1197 LISLFQQQSPL
+1197 SISLFQQQSPL

-1242 EKEQSLDDLLQR
+1242 EKEQNLDALLQR

-1277 SFDFF
+1277 SFEFF

-1407 TPFTSQLVVATTNLP
+1407 TPFTSQLVIATTNLP

-1499 EIISLV
+1499 ETISLV
-1505 DVIKRAVARIE
+1505 EVIERAVARVE

-1528 VAQSPVDEVSFAS
+1528 VVQAPVDEVSFAS
-1541 VVQQLKARQEA
+1541 VVQQLKVRQEA

-1592 QVVKMAKAVKQMFK
+1592 QVVKMAKSVKQMLK

-1625 ARVKPKTLQLMDIQ
+1625 VRAKPKTLQLMDIQ
-1639 GPNPAMDFEKYVA
+1639 GPNPAMDFEKFVA

-1679 LAVNKHMAETD
+1679 IAVNKHMVETD

-1698 MTHKRED
+1698 IQHKRDD
-1705 VKILAIAKAGKE
+1705 VKILSIAKAGKD
-1717 TDVSFLKLQSGP
+1717 TDVCFLKLQSGP
-1729 LFRDNISKFVKAS
+1729 LFKDNTSKFVKAS
-1742 DVLPHSSAPLI
+1742 DVLPHSSAPLTGI
-1753 GVMNVEIPMLY
+1753 MNVEFPMMY

-1802 VAELAGAKKIIGM
+1802 VAELAGAKRIIGM

-1829 SQEMIRAV
+1829 SQEMIMAV
-1837 LNTFEPQ
+1837 LNAFEPQ
-1844 GALTQL
+1844 GALIRL

-1862 ALRPTVARQVFQPNF
+1862 ALRPTVARQVFQPDF

-1887 RTEADVDVV
+1887 RTDADVDEV

-1909 PVFRMVARE
+1909 PVFRMVAKE

-1923 FTLLGRDNEKLS
+1923 FSMLGKDNGKLS

-1979 YAAERLE
+1979 FAAERLE

-2004 ELRPIEKVKAAK
+2004 ELRPIEKIKAAK

-2128 YLITGGLPS
+2128 YLVTGGLPS

-2234 YRPVMSREALEAMLS
+2234 YRPVMNKEALEAMLS

-2286 VVVPQHESV
+2286 VIVPQFESV